1 MVVSGSGGAL
11 DALVR
16 AQVEVKLGGMGD
28 AHIHGSAGGNVAAL
42 AALLLLVCAEQ
53 PGVVT
58 LLHHNERD
66 AGLVVS
72 LKLDKDKIRSDGSI

>member
-28 AHIHGSAGGNVAAL
+28 AHIHGGPGGDVPAL
-42 AALLLLVCAEQ
+42 AALLLLVSAEE
-53 PGVVT
+53 PRVVT
-58 LLHHNERD
+58 LLHHDERD
-66 AGLVVS
+66 AGLVVWLQ
-72 LKLDKDKIRSDGSI
+72 LKS